1 MTRQSAEYAIQRPP
15 TYTSERQH
23 EPPPSSLSHSP
34 SESESL
40 VSAPSRPSSPLPYDP
55 IPQEPMNHYR
65 PRSTLPYP
73 SPQAAALAGQGY
85 IITTYPDDVPTRTR
99 PLPIPSSAPESVDS
113 EAVVRPPTSPVKLQR
128 TLSRSHPI
136 VSVNAT
142 NYASIMRKTPHH
154 RKLLSFNSATSS
166 IKGSFTVDPF
176 LHIPAELLP
185 PLNIRKNET
194 EADRKN
200 LRLEVENGGIDV
212 DIHLVGE
219 LAPSF
224 PSPAPRTTLSLGL
237 AGGSRDSTFPIVARI
252 HTPTVTRPPFHLTAK
267 ATNGLVSVHL
277 PRSFHGLVVVSVTV
291 GNLNSHIS
299 LSSGMLEQMTILNET
314 AQTRSYFVG
323 RMGDWSKLGDKA
335 ELIVYGGKVAIQYD
349 DELVRKRGW
358 SIFG

>member
-1 MTRQSAEYAIQRPP
+1 MTRQSAEYSIQRPP

-23 EPPPSSLSHSP
+23 EPPPSSPTPSP

-40 VSAPSRPSSPLPYDP
+40 VSAPSRPSSPQPYELT
-55 IPQEPMNHYR
+55 PQESMNHYR
-65 PRSTLPYP
+65 PRSPLPYS
-73 SPQAAALAGQGY
+73 SPQAAVLAGQGC
-85 IITTYPDDVPTRTR
+85 PDATKATSDTLLSSRIR
-99 PLPIPSSAPESVDS
+99 RLRSSASTTANIHG
-113 EAVVRPPTSPVKLQR
+113 EAAAHPVPFAP
-128 TLSRSHPI
+128 PI
-136 VSVNAT
+136 VSANAT

-154 RKLLSFNSATSS
+154 RKLLSFSSATSS

-219 LAPSF
+219 LAAQSF

-252 HTPTVTRPPFHLTAK
+252 HTPTLTRPPFHLIAK

-299 LSSGMLEQMTILNET
+299 LSTGMLEQMTILNET
-314 AQTRSYFVG
+314 AQARSYFVG

>member
-23 EPPPSSLSHSP
+23 ERPPSSPTPSP

-40 VSAPSRPSSPLPYDP
+40 VSAPSRPSSPQPYELT
-55 IPQEPMNHYR
+55 PQESMNHYR
-65 PRSTLPYP
+65 PRSPLPYS
-73 SPQAAALAGQGY
+73 SPQAAVLAGQGY
-85 IITTYPDDVPTRTR
+85 LITSYPEDVPTRPR
-99 PLPIPSSAPESVDS
+99 PLPTPSSAPASVDS
-113 EAVVRPPTSPVKLQR
+113 EAVLVRPPTSTAKLQR

-136 VSVNAT
+136 VSANAT

-154 RKLLSFNSATSS
+154 RKLLSFSSATSS

-219 LAPSF
+219 LAAQSF

-252 HTPTVTRPPFHLTAK
+252 VSKRPARLCM
-267 ATNGLVSVHL
+267 
-277 PRSFHGLVVVSVTV
+277 R
-291 GNLNSHIS
+291 
-299 LSSGMLEQMTILNET
+299 
-314 AQTRSYFVG
+314 
-323 RMGDWSKLGDKA
+323 D
-335 ELIVYGGKVAIQYD
+335 
-349 DELVRKRGW
+349 
-358 SIFG
+358 